1 MECDFAIAL
10 PYQLRLQDN
19 TGIIEGFQEQHSR
32 TLGTT
37 REDFRITQT
46 SVGVHF
52 SLGMLQIFVRAFGL

>member
-1 MECDFAIAL
+1 MEWDFAIVL

-19 TGIIEGFQEQHSR
+19 KGIVEDLREQHSR

-46 SVGVHF
+46 STKVNS
-52 SLGMLQIFVRAFGL
+52 SLGMLQIFLRTFGL

>member
-19 TGIIEGFQEQHSR
+19 TGNVEDLQEQHSR

-37 REDFRITQT
+37 QEDFRIART
-46 SVGVHF
+46 STGVIPASGCF
-52 SLGMLQIFVRAFGL
+52 NYS

>member
-19 TGIIEGFQEQHSR
+19 TGFVEDLQEKHSR

-37 REDFRITQT
+37 REDFRITRIST
-46 SVGVHF
+46 GVHS
-52 SLGMLQIFVRAFGL
+52 SLEMLQIFLRTFGL